1 MMKPTTLDDAIA
13 LARLQEGG
21 FNTLLAKVKAS
32 SNTKTTVS
40 STKGYS
46 PNTSPFIP
54 IYKPLTNSSQTPYK
68 PENKVLAIPTKST
81 NSNAML
87 PIRKITPAEMQARRE
102 KGLCYNCD
110 EPYSFGHR

>member
-40 STKGYS
+40 STKGLFTQHFTIHPHIQTTHKQF
-46 PNTSPFIP
+46 PNTLQTREQSPRHSNQINQFQCYVTHP
-54 IYKPLTNSSQTPYK
+54 KNHSSR
-68 PENKVLAIPTKST
+68 
-81 NSNAML
+81 NA
-87 PIRKITPAEMQARRE
+87 
-102 KGLCYNCD
+102 
-110 EPYSFGHR
+110 S